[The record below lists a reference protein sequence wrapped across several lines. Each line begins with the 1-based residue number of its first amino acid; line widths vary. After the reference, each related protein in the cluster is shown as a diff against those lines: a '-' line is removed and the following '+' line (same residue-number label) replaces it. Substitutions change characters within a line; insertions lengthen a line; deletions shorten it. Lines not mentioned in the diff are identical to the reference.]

1 MIWIGCFSSWC
12 TAPTSSLEWFST
24 RDVAIHILWE
34 LVQFQPSYY
43 IICLSFIPKDIPKE
57 TQIWSTH
64 VFWSIHSLKIENPP
78 TTKSSAKFETYIH
91 ISVCFLFIM
100 WHCLLVWFLCLN
112 WGLIYLGKVVNINA
126 WLNPLFIRIYCSKNY
141 MNLFLFI

>member
-12 TAPTSSLEWFST
+12 TAPTMSSLEWFST
-24 RDVAIHILWE
+24 RDVAIYILWE

-91 ISVCFLFIM
+91 ISVCFLLIM
-100 WHCLLVWFLCLN
+100 WHCLLVWFLCRIPCSS
-112 WGLIYLGKVVNINA
+112 GSTAVRIILIYFYSYNHLGNVKYA
-126 WLNPLFIRIYCSKNY
+126 LQEF
-141 MNLFLFI
+141 